1 MSANKHFTVFIQ
13 LTAAFFINF
22 RKNNYLYRTD
32 QIFNLQKSH
41 YFIIFCIFDF
51 LFRNQS
57 ADNDLFFICYFRQTG
72 FFIQIKIGG
81 DVGSMTFHQCNI
93 FFKRMPADINPQNF
107 LFKLKKHIFGV
118 FTDIRELYIE
128 LFPIFRGSKI
138 EQGHLTSHGI
148 LIRMQMIHDLRI
160 HAHELLSGSAEGI
173 KRASFDEVFNRALI
187 QIFFIR
193 LHSGQKIVQIM
204 KRTTLRTLCNNRIDN
219 RTPYTFDSSEC
230 IADRLYCFTGS
241 IGIIGYGKT
250 RTAFIDIRRQQMN
263 AHAAAG
269 SNITGNL
276 WRIINDGGHQCCHK
290 FYRII
295 MFEPGCLDG
304 NNSVT
309 GCM

>member
-1 MSANKHFTVFIQ
+1 
-13 LTAAFFINF
+13 
-22 RKNNYLYRTD
+22 
-32 QIFNLQKSH
+32 
-41 YFIIFCIFDF
+41 
-51 LFRNQS
+51 
-57 ADNDLFFICYFRQTG
+57 
-72 FFIQIKIGG
+72 
-81 DVGSMTFHQCNI
+81 
-93 FFKRMPADINPQNF
+93 
-107 LFKLKKHIFGV
+107 
-118 FTDIRELYIE
+118 
-128 LFPIFRGSKI
+128 
-138 EQGHLTSHGI
+138 
-148 LIRMQMIHDLRI
+148 MIHDLRI

-309 GCM
+309 GCMWFIKCIFCKIHHGIIDLIGCLFWNAFGLASRNAFRCISVDKILPFHFHDMLLLLTHGTAYKISTSEGITAQLLYDLHNLFLIYNTTIGRGENRLQKRCGIGDIFFILFAGDILRNEIHRARAIQRNAGNDIFQGTRL